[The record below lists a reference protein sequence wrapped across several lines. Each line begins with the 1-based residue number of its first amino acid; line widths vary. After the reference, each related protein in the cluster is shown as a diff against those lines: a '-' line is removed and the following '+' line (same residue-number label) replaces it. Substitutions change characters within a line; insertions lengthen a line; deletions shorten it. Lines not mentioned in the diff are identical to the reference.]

1 MAVEKEIIKCESIFS
16 DDSLHRYMLSKV
28 WDIKKIKITVP
39 RKEYDKINITA
50 TNTEKEIEEKD
61 YYMPMV
67 ELIYRILEKEGKIDE

>member
-1 MAVEKEIIKCESIFS
+1 MF
-16 DDSLHRYMLSKV
+16 MN
-28 WDIKKIKITVP
+28 IKKIKITVP
-39 RKEYDKINITA
+39 RKEYEKINISA